1 MEEKRQPQPDKKE
14 NTFVISPEI
23 ERHMQILRKD
33 PKSPVFAILSE
44 AYRKGGLLDEAIA
57 TAVEGLKH
65 NPNYTSG
72 RVALGRAY
80 FDKGEMDKAIEELKK
95 VIKSTPD
102 NIISHKLIADIY
114 VKKSDIPSALQELK
128 TILYL
133 SPDDKEAKKL
143 IATLSKPSTAEEK
156 QQAPEPSVS
165 EPSVPAQ
172 PVQAPQEPPAV
183 EQQVQKPVQ
192 TGPVRPEP
200 EKLEPEKP
208 EIKKPPETE
217 VSVPEQHH
225 EEKVQESAAA
235 PVVIPEPKEEP
246 EENIVRHSQAGPT
259 SGEAPVAEADV
270 NTLSIE
276 NELESEMNKPLTEF
290 KADETPATPE
300 QEVMEPAEK
309 RTGTPEDS
317 APPEEKAPSG
327 PPVQEQPG
335 FTEITEDTKGEVK
348 EEELEAV
355 FDDLAQSAEIPSV
368 QQVTPSPAQQR
379 EEAPGPAGTEEI
391 RTENP
396 AGIEYA
402 PPVADEPEQA
412 PEVHEQ
418 APPEPPKTSELHGED
433 IQTVTMADLY
443 IKQGHLDKAYHIYRT
458 ILLKTP
464 DSPVIR
470 AKLVKVKKLIEAKQ
484 QDDLDKQK
492 LETLKERE
500 PKPPVAEQSDSM
512 KDNMKR
518 LNSWLDK
525 IKKGG

>member
-114 VKKSDIPSALQELK
+114 VKKSDRPSALQELK

-143 IATLSKPSTAEEK
+143 IDTLSKPLPAEEK
-156 QQAPEPSVS
+156 QQAP

-183 EQQVQKPVQ
+183 EQQVQKPFQ
-192 TGPVRPEP
+192 TVPERPEP
-200 EKLEPEKP
+200 ERPEPERP
-208 EIKKPPETE
+208 EIKKPSEPE
-217 VSVPEQHH
+217 VLIPEQHH
-225 EEKVQESAAA
+225 EEKVHESAAAA
-235 PVVIPEPKEEP
+235 PVVMPEPKEEP

-259 SGEAPVAEADV
+259 PGEAPVAAADV
-270 NTLSIE
+270 NTSSIE

-290 KADETPATPE
+290 KTDETPATPE
-300 QEVMEPAEK
+300 QEVMGPAEG
-309 RTGTPEDS
+309 RTGSPEDS

-335 FTEITEDTKGEVK
+335 FTEITEDTKDEVK

-368 QQVTPSPAQQR
+368 QQSTPSPAQKR
-379 EEAPGPAGTEEI
+379 EEAPGPAWTQEI

-396 AGIEYA
+396 AGTEYA

-412 PEVHEQ
+412 PEAHGQVPSET
-418 APPEPPKTSELHGED
+418 PKPGELHGDD

-470 AKLVKVKKLIEAKQ
+470 AKLVKVKNLSRRSSRT
-484 QDDLDKQK
+484 
-492 LETLKERE
+492 TLTNR
-500 PKPPVAEQSDSM
+500 
-512 KDNMKR
+512 
-518 LNSWLDK
+518 SWRR
-525 IKKGG
+525 